1 MGLSLEDIARIYAG
15 LAQLGVAVPLMDQRR
30 DTQPPRRVIAPR
42 AAWQVGDILR
52 GILPPAGARAGLA
65 YKTGTSYGHRDAWAF
80 GYDGQHVIGVW
91 IGRPDG
97 TPVPGAFGS
106 DHAAPLLFEAFG
118 RLKPDFVP
126 APPPPADTLILT
138 TADLPIPLRRFGP
151 AQPAAA
157 GPALTFPPDGAVLA
171 LSLIHI

>member
-1 MGLSLEDIARIYAG
+1 M
-15 LAQLGVAVPLMDQRR
+15 
-30 DTQPPRRVIAPR
+30 
-42 AAWQVGDILR
+42 
-52 GILPPAGARAGLA
+52 
-65 YKTGTSYGHRDAWAF
+65 
-80 GYDGQHVIGVW
+80 IGVW

-118 RLKPDFVP
+118 RLKPDFAP

-171 LSLIHI
+171 QADTVIKVEGGVLPLTVLLNGTPVALGLRARHIDIGALGVGFSDIAVIDAAGRSAKVAVELRP